1 MALKAKTFNAVITGP
16 AGERKQVVSMP
27 TLVYS
32 ATIQSMRTNTGH
44 QYIGDS
50 TLTTANGQEFQ
61 PGDVAEAEPPSER
74 REQYDLSKIYVCS
87 DTAVSEFRISAWI
100 RE

>member
-1 MALKAKTFNAVITGP
+1 MALRAKTFNAIITGS
-16 AGERKQVVSMP
+16 AGSRKAVVDSSI
-27 TLVYS
+27 LVYA

-44 QYIGDS
+44 QYIGDN
-50 TLTTANGQEFQ
+50 TVTAANGQEFQ

-74 REQYDLSKIYVCS
+74 REQFDLSKVYVVS
-87 DTAVSEFRISAWI
+87 DTASSEFRISAWI